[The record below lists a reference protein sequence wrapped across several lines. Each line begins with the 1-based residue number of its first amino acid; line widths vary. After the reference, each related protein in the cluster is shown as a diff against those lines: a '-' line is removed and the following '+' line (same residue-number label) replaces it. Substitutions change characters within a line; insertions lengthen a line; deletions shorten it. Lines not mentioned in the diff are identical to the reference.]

1 MGNRN
6 HLLTASLKKIKMSVK
21 QSVEQ
26 NMNVFCKMFINLSKQ
41 DIIL

>member
-6 HLLTASLKKIKMSVK
+6 HLLTASLMKVNMSVK
-21 QSVEQ
+21 QSVER
-26 NMNVFCKMFINLSKQ
+26 NMNVFYKMFINLSKQ